1 MQDLLY
7 AAFFQKLMFLPLE
20 HPPPTMSEARLG
32 METWHPAY
40 SSRKSLIRNKTPRS
54 SLLSSKMNLK
64 TSIWGNPHF
73 NNRLLIA
80 LPEFCQ
86 IKAVS
91 LPFLSASTWLRVIG
105 PRITFGWK
113 ETGFRKPL
121 PWLPSLPFVYLTL
134 FSSSLSC
141 WLGISPAERKVSFHF
156 YSG

>member
-1 MQDLLY
+1 MQH
-7 AAFFQKLMFLPLE
+7 FSKLMFLPLE

-40 SSRKSLIRNKTPRS
+40 SSRKSLIRNKTPS
-54 SLLSSKMNLK
+54 KQSAFFKMNLK

-73 NNRLLIA
+73 NNRIA
-80 LPEFCQ
+80 HRLAWVSCQ
-86 IKAVS
+86 IKES
-91 LPFLSASTWLRVIG
+91 LPISKHMVESNRPKDHLLAERKQVSRKPCHGCPHFLLSTWH
-105 PRITFGWK
+105 F
-113 ETGFRKPL
+113 
-121 PWLPSLPFVYLTL
+121 